1 MPLSVLVLAVA
12 VTVLGTVLLLAML
25 TRRERARTRGE
36 DAEYD
41 GEHPRVPDHLP
52 YYHPSEKP

>member
-25 TRRERARTRGE
+25 TRRERTRTRGE

-41 GEHPRVPDHLP
+41 EIAPRVPDPEP
-52 YYHPSEKP
+52 YYHPERP